1 MVSCHSGHLAM
12 NLLVLQIL
20 VWYFFLMPYSR
31 KIFCVAFTD
40 DVHVEII
47 ISVHTAKVNFC
58 QTHTEKIIRSTCN
71 N

>member
-1 MVSCHSGHLAM
+1 
-12 NLLVLQIL
+12 
-20 VWYFFLMPYSR
+20 MPYSR

-71 N
+71 NWIQEYNFCKNVTTAYNQNYR